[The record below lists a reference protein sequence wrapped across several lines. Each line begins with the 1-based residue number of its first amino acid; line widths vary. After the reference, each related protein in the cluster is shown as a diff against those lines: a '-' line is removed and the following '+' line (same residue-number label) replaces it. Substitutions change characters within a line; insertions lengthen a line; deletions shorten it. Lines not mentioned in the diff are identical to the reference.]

1 MNNYPYTCEE
11 TCKQSKS
18 CGNIHCSA
26 NPKYIPPKKNSN
38 KKSK

>member
-11 TCKQSKS
+11 TCKQPKP

-26 NPKYIPPKKNSN
+26 NPNYVPPKKKSN